1 MKTIICDID
10 GCLVEQNGHYA
21 NRVSQHVAFKMLPGT
36 IDKFLEWDRKAY
48 KILLI
53 TARKESSRKQTEKM
67 LSDLGI
73 FYDVLVMGMN
83 TGQRVLINDLKPDS
97 DIETAVAINLPRNKG
112 VSGID
117 V

>member
-21 NRVSQHVAFKMLPGT
+21 NRVSQHVAFKMIPGT
-36 IDKFLEWDRKAY
+36 IEKFLEWDRKGY
-48 KILLI
+48 SMVLI
-53 TARKESSRKQTEKM
+53 TARKESSRKQTEQM
-67 LSDLGI
+67 LVDMGI
-73 FYDVLVMGMN
+73 FYDHLIMGVS

-112 VSGID
+112 ISEID
-117 V
+117 A